1 MLKVDASDL
10 ALTREALY
18 RTLSLE
24 RAASGHAAA
33 PPSSVMN
40 WRRLII
46 R

>member
-24 RAASGHAAA
+24 RAASGT
-33 PPSSVMN
+33 PPRCRVRPAIPAVR
-40 WRRLII
+40 W
-46 R
+46 

>member
-1 MLKVDASDL
+1 MSLVFALDFQKRL
-10 ALTREALY
+10 AIPT
-18 RTLSLE
+18 SKNQPE

-40 WRRLII
+40 ARRS